1 MKIALVGNPNCGK
14 TTLFNELTG
23 TYQYVGNWPGVT
35 VEKKT
40 GKYAGD
46 KTMEIVDL
54 PGVYSLSPYTSEE
67 VITRDFLSN
76 DRPDA
81 VINIVDGTNLERN
94 LYLTTQVLDMGI
106 PTIVAINLVDVLRK
120 HGASID
126 INKISK
132 ELGVD
137 VIEISALK
145 AIGIKELMDKVSK
158 LSSKGEPQKNFSE
171 KIEEAI
177 GKIQEE
183 LKKSGEPCDRYT
195 AIKVLEND
203 SILTQKVKVPGAVE
217 EIRAALE
224 KEKDDDA
231 ESIITN
237 ERYEFIQS
245 KLQSAIMKGKLEGE
259 TTSDKIDK
267 VLTSKLLGLPI
278 FLAIMWLI
286 YYVSIATIGDK
297 GIGLMEDIFGSLG
310 KTVGDFLEGLG
321 ASEGVVS
328 LISDGVIGGVGAIF
342 TFVPQMLLL
351 FFFLAILEDSGYMA
365 RVAFIMDKVFRR
377 FGLSGKSF
385 IPMLVGTGCSI
396 PGVMATRTI
405 ENDADKR
412 MTILLTPFMPCGA
425 KLPVFAMF
433 IALVFNDAAWV
444 GPFIYLFAMVMI
456 VISGMILKRTKRF
469 AGDPAPFILELPEY
483 RIPSWKNVSLNMLE
497 KAMSFI
503 RKAGSIILICNVIL
517 WVLQNFN
524 LSFQYI
530 PDDIDSS
537 MLANL
542 GNLIRP
548 LFIPLGFG
556 DSWASSVASLTGFA
570 AKEVVVST
578 FATIGDKIT
587 ISFTQV
593 TAMSFIIMTM
603 FAPPCF
609 AAIGAMRREL
619 GSFKKLGFMLAFQ
632 LGVAYVVAALVN
644 LIGSTVFKGT
654 SLTEPMP
661 ISVEAI
667 EEAEEF
673 GEYEILPGDI
683 VAYIFLGI
691 IIVFLILGIFNAVRS
706 RMRNQAK
713 AA

>member
-1 MKIALVGNPNCGK
+1 M
-14 TTLFNELTG
+14 
-23 TYQYVGNWPGVT
+23 
-35 VEKKT
+35 
-40 GKYAGD
+40 
-46 KTMEIVDL
+46 
-54 PGVYSLSPYTSEE
+54 
-67 VITRDFLSN
+67 
-76 DRPDA
+76 
-81 VINIVDGTNLERN
+81 INIVDGTNLERN

>member
-1 MKIALVGNPNCGK
+1 M
-14 TTLFNELTG
+14 
-23 TYQYVGNWPGVT
+23 
-35 VEKKT
+35 
-40 GKYAGD
+40 
-46 KTMEIVDL
+46 
-54 PGVYSLSPYTSEE
+54 
-67 VITRDFLSN
+67 
-76 DRPDA
+76 
-81 VINIVDGTNLERN
+81 
-94 LYLTTQVLDMGI
+94 
-106 PTIVAINLVDVLRK
+106 
-120 HGASID
+120 
-126 INKISK
+126 
-132 ELGVD
+132 
-137 VIEISALK
+137 
-145 AIGIKELMDKVSK
+145 
-158 LSSKGEPQKNFSE
+158 
-171 KIEEAI
+171 
-177 GKIQEE
+177 
-183 LKKSGEPCDRYT
+183 
-195 AIKVLEND
+195 
-203 SILTQKVKVPGAVE
+203 
-217 EIRAALE
+217 
-224 KEKDDDA
+224 
-231 ESIITN
+231 
-237 ERYEFIQS
+237 
-245 KLQSAIMKGKLEGE
+245 
-259 TTSDKIDK
+259 
-267 VLTSKLLGLPI
+267 
-278 FLAIMWLI
+278 
-286 YYVSIATIGDK
+286 
-297 GIGLMEDIFGSLG
+297 
-310 KTVGDFLEGLG
+310 
-321 ASEGVVS
+321 
-328 LISDGVIGGVGAIF
+328 
-342 TFVPQMLLL
+342 
-351 FFFLAILEDSGYMA
+351 
-365 RVAFIMDKVFRR
+365 
-377 FGLSGKSF
+377 
-385 IPMLVGTGCSI
+385 
-396 PGVMATRTI
+396 
-405 ENDADKR
+405 
-412 MTILLTPFMPCGA
+412 
-425 KLPVFAMF
+425 
-433 IALVFNDAAWV
+433 
-444 GPFIYLFAMVMI
+444 
-456 VISGMILKRTKRF
+456 KRTKRF